1 MFCCK
6 LWRKSTQQI
15 SPSDSSTAELNLV
28 HKFIKLK
35 HNKLIHLTHVNGKK
49 TTSTPPRRDSKSFE
63 PTSLN
68 TLNVVEQ
75 PKLGETTAKVTYTL
89 EPDSSSFNTDSSSMP
104 PQSDINSKETFTNL
118 LSNAKFKQRNQKY
131 MTIKD
136 GFDSLGFSILYKNK
150 IKISTL
156 SSINS
161 NLISE
166 SRCAMTNSNKLPVLF
181 YIHGVGGNCNIWQ
194 KQIEFFGRKNYE
206 IIALDLIGHGQSNV
220 PNEFYNYQFL
230 EMALDLLLVFD
241 MFASQEENVIIGH
254 SYGKNAFK
262 TIYHKNS
269 SSLRFLSYHLHPNK
283 LPARHKTDTGRNRL
297 TQ

>member
-6 LWRKSTQQI
+6 LWRRTTQQI

-49 TTSTPPRRDSKSFE
+49 PTTSAQPRRDSKSFE
-63 PTSLN
+63 PPSPHTAN
-68 TLNVVEQ
+68 IVEQ
-75 PKLGETTAKVTYTL
+75 PKLGETTTKITSTF
-89 EPDSSSFNTDSSSMP
+89 EPDSSSFNTDTSSMP
-104 PQSDINSKETFTNL
+104 PQSDSKETFTNL
-118 LSNAKFKQRNQKY
+118 LNSPKFKQRNQKY

-136 GFDSLGFSILYKNK
+136 GFETLGFSILYKNK

-161 NLISE
+161 NLMSE

-181 YIHGVGGNCNIWQ
+181 YIHGVGGNCNIWK
-194 KQIEFFGRKNYE
+194 KQVEFFGRKNYE

-254 SYGKNAFK
+254 SYGMDACK
-262 TIYHKNS
+262 TIHNI
-269 SSLRFLSYHLHPNK
+269 L
-283 LPARHKTDTGRNRL
+283 
-297 TQ
+297 